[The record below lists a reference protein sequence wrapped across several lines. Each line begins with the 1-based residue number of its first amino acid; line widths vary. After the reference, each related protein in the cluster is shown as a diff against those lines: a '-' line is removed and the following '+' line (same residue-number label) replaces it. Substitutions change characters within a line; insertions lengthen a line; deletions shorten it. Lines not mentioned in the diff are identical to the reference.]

1 MDLTPVV
8 ERLRG
13 QCPTLRLVGSS
24 AELDTA
30 LDVALALP
38 AAFCVPLSES
48 ARSNPMT
55 LLHEVTQR
63 FGVLLVVSNR
73 RDASGAAALVDLN
86 ALRLAVRTA
95 LIGWV
100 PNPTEGEPVMY
111 SGGALM
117 RLDADS
123 RLWWTEEYELKTYW
137 KV

>member
-1 MDLTPVV
+1 
-8 ERLRG
+8 
-13 QCPTLRLVGSS
+13 
-24 AELDTA
+24 
-30 LDVALALP
+30 
-38 AAFCVPLSES
+38 
-48 ARSNPMT
+48 MT